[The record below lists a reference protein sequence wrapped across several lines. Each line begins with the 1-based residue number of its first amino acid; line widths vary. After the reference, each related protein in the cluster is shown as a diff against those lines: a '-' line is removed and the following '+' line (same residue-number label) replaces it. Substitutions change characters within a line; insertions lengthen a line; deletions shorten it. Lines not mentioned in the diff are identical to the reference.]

1 VDCGSEGR
9 RCKGGEPPMV
19 VNSATRVTNLN
30 ADRLDGKQAGA
41 FLPKATYRKFEGT
54 AGTELPS
61 SGSRLANIS
70 CDEGDVLL
78 SGGYGSVDAGTTV
91 ASSQPVDSEQWELV
105 WINDGTA
112 DDVIVTIYCADFGT
126 PHTP

>member
-1 VDCGSEGR
+1 
-9 RCKGGEPPMV
+9 MV

-78 SGGYGSVDAGTTV
+78 SGGYGSVDAGGRLLRL
-91 ASSQPVDSEQWELV
+91 ASRLIPNSGSWC
-105 WINDGTA
+105 G
-112 DDVIVTIYCADFGT
+112 
-126 PHTP
+126 